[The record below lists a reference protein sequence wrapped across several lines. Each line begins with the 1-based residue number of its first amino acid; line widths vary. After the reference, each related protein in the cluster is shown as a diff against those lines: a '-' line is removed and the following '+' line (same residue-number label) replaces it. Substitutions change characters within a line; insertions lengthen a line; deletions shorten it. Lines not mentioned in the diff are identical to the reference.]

1 MTITARTAL
10 AGVAGWPVHHS
21 LSPMLMNAWLAATS
35 VDAVY
40 TAFEVHPNR
49 AHEAFAALPTLGIRG
64 LNVTAPLKEV
74 ALAVAHSASPPAQAI
89 GAANLLVVR
98 DGVLHADNTDALGFL
113 AACREA
119 GFALNRGPVLV
130 LGAGGAARAILHALD
145 RAKIAEIR
153 LTNRT
158 AERASALKAELAP
171 GAILADW
178 SDRQGAAREA
188 GVIINTARAHDG
200 DDRLIDW
207 RSLAGHPH
215 VIDINYGEGLGQFLS
230 GARAAGLQT
239 LDGIAMLIGQ
249 ARPSFEALFGRRA
262 PSDVDAEALL
272 RKALAA

>member
-10 AGVAGWPVHHS
+10 AGVAGWPIHHS
-21 LSPMLMNAWLAATS
+21 LSPILMNAWLAAAS
-35 VDAVY
+35 VDGVY
-40 TAFEVHPNR
+40 TAFEVHPDR
-49 AHEAFAALPTLGIRG
+49 AYEAFSALPTLGIRG
-64 LNVTAPLKEV
+64 LNVTAPLKNI

-98 DGVLHADNTDALGFL
+98 DGTLHADNTDALGFL

-119 GFALNRGPVLV
+119 GFSLNRGPVLV
-130 LGAGGAARAILHALD
+130 IGAGGAARAILHALD

-158 AERASALKAELAP
+158 GERASALKSELAP

-178 SDRQGAAREA
+178 SDRQDAAREA

-207 RSLAGHPH
+207 RGLSGHPQ
-215 VIDINYGEGLGQFLS
+215 VIDINYGEGLGGFLP

-239 LDGIAMLIGQ
+239 LDGIAMLVGQ
-249 ARPSFEALFGRRA
+249 ARPAFETLFGRRA
-262 PSDVDAEALL
+262 PDGVDEQSLL
-272 RKALAA
+272 RKALAS